1 MFADDASFIMDGSRK
16 SFDTLIYIMDNFT
29 NISGL
34 KLNAKK
40 CQVFRIGPLKSK
52 HIEFM
57 KHRKFSWNSNEA
69 SCLSMVFKTNKENV
83 LSSNLE
89 PKIKEFERCL
99 QQWSHRKLTLM
110 GKIVVIKNFALPKLI
125 YPLTSLQNPTK
136 EMIKRIEKFMYDV
149 LWDSKPDKIKRST
162 LVKDYDQGGL
172 RMIDIEK
179 FIWSLKA
186 SWIKR
191 FLQSETKS
199 LLKTLYE
206 NDFKIFGGNILF
218 EGNFS
223 EVDINMN
230 SIWTIQQQALSSR
243 QTNVMVKTEF

>member
-40 CQVFRIGPLKSK
+40 CQVLRIGPLKSK

-69 SCLSMVFKTNKENV
+69 SCLGMVFKTNKENV
-83 LSSNLE
+83 LFSNME

-110 GKIVVIKNFALPKLI
+110 GKIVIIKNFALPKLI
-125 YPLTSLQNPTK
+125 YPLTSLQDPTK
-136 EMIKRIEKFMYDV
+136 EMNKRIEKLVYDF

-162 LVKDYDQGGL
+162 LVKDYDQEGL
-172 RMIDIEK
+172 KMIDTEK

-191 FLQSETKS
+191 FLQSGNKS

-223 EVDINMN
+223 EVDITKHFNN
-230 SIWTIQQQALSSR
+230 KPFLRDILIS
-243 QTNVMVKTEF
+243 